1 MERALDDRDAELK
14 RADRKIAEVQ
24 EELRNV
30 RDELATVANNRDG
43 FEQIVQDQAVQIALY
58 SNKFKPSE
66 IDLMLDIRAGKVIT
80 HKLPATY
87 AEAIGEAAFMID
99 EARIRCGR
107 QPLEVVDHAGKGLTP
122 YKPPGDEGADKAVGW
137 GTLKVERNPDNSD
150 RIAAS
155 VEVGRNPFHTA
166 AVARR
171 AEADLAQANE
181 PYRDSEPGEHQE
193 VLDALKDC

>member
-58 SNKFKPSE
+58 SNKFKPYE
-66 IDLMLDIRAGKVIT
+66 IDLILDIRAGKMIT
-80 HKLPATY
+80 HKLPASFE
-87 AEAIGEAAFMID
+87 EAIGEAAFMID
-99 EARIRCGR
+99 EARARCGVL
-107 QPLEVVDHAGKGLTP
+107 PHEVVDHAGKGLTP
-122 YKPPGDEGADKAVGW
+122 YKPPGDVDADKAVAW
-137 GTLKVERNPDNSD
+137 GTLKVERN
-150 RIAAS
+150 AALVAES
-155 VEVGRNPFHTA
+155 ERLNPFHTV
-166 AVARR
+166 AVARK

-181 PYRDSEPGEHQE
+181 PYRDSDPGDIPNEQDYADRDNE
-193 VLDALKDC
+193 D